1 MFVLNIIH
9 NNFSTDIEEQ
19 VVNEKSSYSGN
30 KYFDVEDIDKML
42 LSNRSEIRAN
52 PKKGDLNKDGKVDK
66 EDLTILKEYLEGERE
81 LDEEQLKEADLN
93 EDGVVN
99 DEDYKL
105 FLYGF
110 LERRKL
116 EERVYNLK
124 YIYHSL
130 FMGEKPAH
138 SVSGIDN
145 TDISAVRL
153 ELQIAVTRL
162 AVLNTLI

>member
-1 MFVLNIIH
+1 M
-9 NNFSTDIEEQ
+9 
-19 VVNEKSSYSGN
+19 
-30 KYFDVEDIDKML
+30 
-42 LSNRSEIRAN
+42 
-52 PKKGDLNKDGKVDK
+52 
-66 EDLTILKEYLEGERE
+66 
-81 LDEEQLKEADLN
+81 
-93 EDGVVN
+93 
-99 DEDYKL
+99 

-116 EERVYNLK
+116 EERVYDLK
-124 YIYHSL
+124 YLYHSL
-130 FMGEKPAH
+130 FMGEKPAN